1 MSSTGQGNGITRR
14 GFLRT
19 TMGGMAALAASGL
32 QAAGGGKPEATRP
45 NIVLIMADDMGFSDL
60 GCYGGEIQTPRL
72 DALSSEG
79 IRFSQFHN
87 NALCGPSRASLMT
100 GVNPHAV
107 GIGSG
112 WTGLLRKN
120 CVTLPEL
127 LKQAGYCTN
136 AVGRLDMT
144 TADKW
149 HDPKMLARHLDH
161 LFGSTGH
168 KGPGNYFKAV
178 RHGTYWLDAKAWKPP
193 AEGYYRTDANTDHA
207 VRFVHQAVSAKR
219 PFFLYCAYAAPH
231 WPLHAK
237 PDDIA
242 KFRHLYRKLGWDNVR
257 AGRCKRLVELGLVKP
272 GWKPTP
278 RDKEVP
284 AWKKAKHKDWEA
296 ERMAVFAAQVHGLDR
311 NIGRILDALRESGV
325 ERNTLVFFL
334 SDNGP
339 SHQAWNRPLDKQG
352 DPWRRDGVPTKCG
365 NKPSIMPG
373 GADTFVTYGRP
384 WANVSATPFRG
395 YKGAVDEGS
404 TATPLI
410 VRWPQTIAKGGTIT
424 HQVGHI
430 TDIMATCLEV
440 ARVPYPETFRG
451 RTVLPLEGESLLPI
465 LQGRARP
472 IRRPICWELR
482 GHRAVRVGRWKLVG
496 RKKQPWRLYDMEADR
511 TEMHDVSANQPDR
524 VRDMAA
530 AFAQWR
536 KG

>member
-1 MSSTGQGNGITRR
+1 
-14 GFLRT
+14 
-19 TMGGMAALAASGL
+19 MAALAASGL
-32 QAAGGGKPEATRP
+32 RAAGGEKPEATRP

-60 GCYGGEIQTPRL
+60 GCYGGEIETPRL
-72 DALSSEG
+72 DALAGQG

-107 GIGSG
+107 GIGSA

-120 CVTLPEL
+120 CVTVVEL
-127 LKQAGYCTN
+127 LKHAGYSTH

-161 LFGSTGH
+161 FFGSTGH

-178 RHGTYWLDAKAWKPP
+178 RHSIYWLDGKPWKPP

-207 VRFVHQAVSAKR
+207 VRFLREAASGDR
-219 PFFLYCAYAAPH
+219 PFFLYCAYASPH
-231 WPLHAK
+231 WPLHAR
-237 PDDIA
+237 PAGIA
-242 KFRHLYRKLGWDNVR
+242 KFRGLYRSLGWDEAR
-257 AGRCKRLVELGLVKP
+257 ARRHKRLVEMGLAKAA
-272 GWKPTP
+272 WRLTP
-278 RDKEVP
+278 RDRRVP
-284 AWKKAKHKDWEA
+284 PWKDAKHKEWEA
-296 ERMAVFAAQVHGLDR
+296 ERMAVFAAQVHCLDR
-311 NIGRILDALRESGV
+311 NIGRILDTLHETGA
-325 ERNTLVFFL
+325 ERNTVVFFL

-339 SHQAWNRPLDKQG
+339 SHQEWGRPLDQKG
-352 DPWRRDGVPTKCG
+352 APWRRDGVPTRVG

-373 GADTFVTYGRP
+373 PADTFVTYGRP

-395 YKGAVDEGS
+395 YKGSVDEGS

-430 TDIMATCLEV
+430 TDIMATCLDVVGV
-440 ARVPYPETFRG
+440 AYPASFRG

-465 LQGRARP
+465 LQGRQRP
-472 IRRPICWELR
+472 TRKAMCWELR
-482 GHRAVRVGRWKLVG
+482 GHRAVRTARWKLVG
-496 RKKQPWRLYDMEADR
+496 RKGGPWRLYDMEADR
-511 TEMHDVSANQPDR
+511 TEMADVAGKHPDR
-524 VRDMAA
+524 VRAMAA

-536 KG
+536 EG

>member
-1 MSSTGQGNGITRR
+1 MKRCLCCAVLAVLVGAS
-14 GFLRT
+14 
-19 TMGGMAALAASGL
+19 AASGETL
-32 QAAGGGKPEATRP
+32 SREERVIAYRLIGRLGDEDMDGQVCSEAITLLAQFGPKILPEIKRRLNTKDLVLRERLCAVLIQALNEDEPCPEAAPILRKQLVESLKRYATFAKSVSIHSVALEEAEKAAENAAKAAGESAPVRYYRVP
-45 NIVLIMADDMGFSDL
+45 
-60 GCYGGEIQTPRL
+60 TP
-72 DALSSEG
+72 G
-79 IRFSQFHN
+79 
-87 NALCGPSRASLMT
+87 
-100 GVNPHAV
+100 
-107 GIGSG
+107 
-112 WTGLLRKN
+112 LRKPRRPADADN
-120 CVTLPEL
+120 EVKKHMKRAEGHYV
-127 LKQAGYCTN
+127 K
-136 AVGRLDMT
+136 MT
-144 TADKW
+144 EA
-149 HDPKMLARHLDH
+149 M
-161 LFGSTGH
+161 
-168 KGPGNYFKAV
+168 
-178 RHGTYWLDAKAWKPP
+178 AKA
-193 AEGYYRTDANTDHA
+193 AVCGRTIDLICGY
-207 VRFVHQAVSAKR
+207 
-219 PFFLYCAYAAPH
+219 FLH
-231 WPLHAK
+231 HAK

-482 GHRAVRVGRWKLVG
+482 GHRAVRVGRWKLAG